1 MVEFAAKKVR
11 KLCRPDS
18 SEVDLDQ
25 SEACL
30 VHSELLLRR
39 DGTRGDKTG
48 RDGTGQDRTGWEGG
62 GNYSLSFCSFAL
74 LPFCPFALFPN
85 NQIALSPFCPYFPKC
100 FAL

>member
-30 VHSELLLRR
+30 VHLSSLEVDSDQSEACLDDLRGFV
-39 DGTRGDKTG
+39 DGM
-48 RDGTGQDRTGWEGG
+48 DGWDWDGFYR
-62 GNYSLSFCSFAL
+62 S
-74 LPFCPFALFPN
+74 
-85 NQIALSPFCPYFPKC
+85 
-100 FAL
+100 